1 MIRCIFVDEFEF
13 WTREPCKIVSPETR
27 EISLLF
33 LHFYIPLYLFF
44 LFFSLSL
51 LSLLHNDFERVENW
65 FASGW
70 RYPFIYRTLKLHFP
84 SSNLFALNLNSRSFK
99 LLCHLCYS
107 RIYNARNIKHFVFFL
122 FSSSFFFPRLLSV
135 IDWNEKKIPGA
146 VSVLL
151 TINRVIIHK

>member
-122 FSSSFFFPRLLSV
+122 FSSSFFSFSFFFF
-135 IDWNEKKIPGA
+135 
-146 VSVLL
+146 
-151 TINRVIIHK
+151 TI